1 MKLYEFNLLNTNE
14 QADAIKSKAAF
25 IGERKE
31 EKYTYKLYQIDD
43 FYIEEKWH
51 TAFNERREVSS
62 FMSITKL
69 QPYLEV
75 MDVTSLLLSVN
86 RTNI

>member
-14 QADAIKSKAAF
+14 QADAIKFKAAF

-62 FMSITKL
+62 FMSIAKL

-75 MDVTSLLLSVN
+75 MDVTSLLVSVN
-86 RTNI
+86 GSGI

>member
-14 QADAIKSKAAF
+14 QADAMKSRAAF

-51 TAFNERREVSS
+51 TAFNERREVAS
-62 FMSITKL
+62 FMSIAKL

-75 MDVTSLLLSVN
+75 MDVTSLLVSVN
-86 RTNI
+86 GSSM